1 MDWGERERE
10 SGRQRDQCLTAAQTA
25 RKIKCFSLLLGS
37 SRCAGLVTL
46 TTRKWSTTWCLC
58 VCVTGRGGGQHF
70 QTVKSIVLHLQ
81 TRNVCFQNKSRSAL
95 HSSSYFRHTI
105 GKKPFRRM
113 SQMVLSADD
122 DDVRHVEPSSNFTR
136 GCSRHSTI
144 SARSQQV
151 IVQMCAGFVVSKSGL
166 LPNTNFQCFRVF
178 LIFYVQC
185 IYLYWLIYF
194 SEQDLRRGHI

>member
-1 MDWGERERE
+1 MDWGERERERE

-46 TTRKWSTTWCLC
+46 ATGKWSTTWCVC

-70 QTVKSIVLHLQ
+70 QTAKSIVLHLQ
-81 TRNVCFQNKSRSAL
+81 TGNVCFQNKSRSAL

-105 GKKPFRRM
+105 GKKPF
-113 SQMVLSADD
+113 SPMVLSADD
-122 DDVRHVEPSSNFTR
+122 NDVRHVEPSSSFTR

-151 IVQMCAGFVVSKSGL
+151 IVQICAVFVVPKSGL

-178 LIFYVQC
+178 LFFMCNVFTYI
-185 IYLYWLIYF
+185 
-194 SEQDLRRGHI
+194 G

>member
-1 MDWGERERE
+1 MCGHGDLGNREVEHNMMR
-10 SGRQRDQCLTAAQTA
+10 
-25 RKIKCFSLLLGS
+25 
-37 SRCAGLVTL
+37 V
-46 TTRKWSTTWCLC
+46 C

-70 QTVKSIVLHLQ
+70 QMVKSIVLHLQ
-81 TRNVCFQNKSRSAL
+81 TCNVCFQNKSRSAL

-105 GKKPFRRM
+105 GKKLFSPM

-122 DDVRHVEPSSNFTR
+122 DDVRHIEPSSSFTR

-151 IVQMCAGFVVSKSGL
+151 IVQICAVFVVPKSGL

-178 LIFYVQC
+178 LC
-185 IYLYWLIYF
+185 AMSLLI
-194 SEQDLRRGHI
+194 LVNIL